1 MGHPSPDR
9 APRAALADRAAP
21 VVRRAVRWLPPLLRP
36 TFEELLPRTRTERT
50 RRDWVFDA
58 IVIAITLTLGAIA
71 HQDAKSIGP
80 GLSGVRQV
88 VDLVLLPTT
97 AGALLWRRRWPL
109 QVALLTGI
117 LACLAPS
124 NGTATLFA
132 AFAVGAYAPPT
143 VAVSGIAYL
152 VVIAPVSS
160 WLSRATTDGSWVGN
174 ASIWILVLIGFG
186 AWGMFT
192 GTRRQLLA
200 TLHERARRAEAE
212 QELRVAQ
219 AKQDER
225 TRIAR
230 EMHDVLAH
238 RMSLLSVHAG
248 ALEFRPDAPPEDV
261 ARAAGVIRQTAHE
274 ALEELRTVIGVLR
287 VGDLADD
294 PTVAGQ
300 PGAADSSNPAATAA
314 TEAPA
319 AAQPEPPQPT
329 LAAVPALVDDWRAAG
344 ARIDLE
350 LAADPAALPGT
361 IGRTA
366 YRIVQE
372 GLTNASKHAPATRID
387 VRIAGTPGDRLTV
400 TVINPLLAGDAAP
413 SSIPG
418 TGLGLVGLRER
429 TELAGGTFAAAADPA
444 ARRFMLSVTLP
455 WPP

>member
-1 MGHPSPDR
+1 MGHPSLDR
-9 APRAALADRAAP
+9 APGAASDGPVAP
-21 VVRRAVRWLPPLLRP
+21 RAVRWLPPILRP
-36 TFEELLPRTRTERT
+36 TFEELLPRTRTERR

-58 IVIAITLTLGAIA
+58 IVVVIVLTLGGIA
-71 HQDAKSIGP
+71 HQESQSVGP
-80 GLSGVRQV
+80 GLSGLREA
-88 VDLVLLPTT
+88 VDLVLLPVT
-97 AGALLWRRRWPL
+97 AALLLWRRRWPL
-109 QVALLTGI
+109 QVALLTGFCSLI
-117 LACLAPS
+117 GQS
-124 NGTATLFA
+124 TGTTTLFA

-143 VAVSGIAYL
+143 VAVSGLAYL
-152 VVIAPVSS
+152 VAIAPLSS
-160 WLSRATTDGSWVGN
+160 WLASATTDGSWVGN
-174 ASIWILVLIGFG
+174 ASIWMLVLVGIG

-200 TLHERARRAEAE
+200 TLQERARRAEAE
-212 QELRVAQ
+212 QELRVDQ

-287 VGDLADD
+287 ASEV
-294 PTVAGQ
+294 VAGA
-300 PGAADSSNPAATAA
+300 GDAA
-314 TEAPA
+314 APPPS

-329 LAAVPALVDDWRAAG
+329 LGELPTLIADWRGAG
-344 ARIDLE
+344 ARIDLD
-350 LAADPAALPGT
+350 AAVDPAALPDA

-372 GLTNASKHAPATRID
+372 GLTNASKHAPAARIT
-387 VRIAGTPGDRLTV
+387 VAIAGE
-400 TVINPLLAGDAAP
+400 AGDALTVQVSNPLPVGGSAEP
-413 SSIPG
+413 AIPG

-429 TELAGGTFAAAADPA
+429 TELAGGTFSAGADPA
-444 ARRFMLSVTLP
+444 ARRFMLSATLP
-455 WPP
+455 WPA

>member
-1 MGHPSPDR
+1 MRPYAERTMGAPSPD
-9 APRAALADRAAP
+9 P
-21 VVRRAVRWLPPLLRP
+21 VFVRPPTDVAHTGGRVVRWLPPILRP

-58 IVIAITLTLGAIA
+58 IIIVITLALGVIG
-71 HQDAKSIGP
+71 HQEAESVGP
-80 GLSGVRQV
+80 GLSGVREA
-88 VDLVLLPTT
+88 VDVILLPVT

-109 QVALLTGI
+109 QVALLTGT
-117 LACLAPS
+117 LAMVGPS
-124 NGTATLFA
+124 TGTATLFA

-143 VAVSGIAYL
+143 VAVSGIGYL
-152 VVIAPVSS
+152 VVVAPVAS
-160 WLSRATTDGSWVGN
+160 WLSRSTTDGSWVGN
-174 ASIWILVLIGFG
+174 AFIWVLVLVGFG

-200 TLHERARRAEAE
+200 TLQERARRAEAT

-248 ALEFRPDAPPEDV
+248 ALEFRPDAPPQDV

-287 VGDLADD
+287 VDDLTADAD
-294 PTVAGQ
+294 
-300 PGAADSSNPAATAA
+300 GAPPASPAA
-314 TEAPA
+314 
-319 AAQPEPPQPT
+319 PEPPQPT
-329 LAAVPALVDDWRAAG
+329 LAAVPGLVAEWQAAG
-344 ARIDLE
+344 ARIDLA
-350 LAADPAALPGT
+350 LGVDPASVPVA

-366 YRIVQE
+366 YRVVQE
-372 GLTNASKHAPATRID
+372 ALTNASKHAPAARVA
-387 VRIAGTPGDRLTV
+387 VRIAGTPGDVLTLEV
-400 TVINPLLAGDAAP
+400 TNPLPAGGPAEPA
-413 SSIPG
+413 IPG

-429 TELAGGTFAAAADPA
+429 TELAGGTFAAAADSA
-444 ARRFMLSVTLP
+444 SRRFILHAALP
-455 WPP
+455 WSA